1 MVNFVDELDYTKQVI
16 ENREKYGL
24 YGSNIRILLEK
35 VNEIDYTKQVIENA
49 PKYDLSSFDI
59 KVLLE
64 DINENEFTK
73 EIMKNREQLGLSER
87 DALDLIENSNDIVFI
102 KNCLKNRE
110 KYELSGCSYTLI
122 NLIVKIGNTDELKE
136 IITNRKEYKLSAET
150 IAELIL
156 RNFDKEVFK
165 LIDKETSEVYRE
177 RYVSIQYIKE
187 HLGEFLEIEGTNI
200 KQDVLLQM
208 AEKNVEILKGNFD
221 ILDER
226 YINILGTEKVNQI
239 SCYPYIA
246 NRVLGLSDGEL
257 KLLRKTLDEYMD
269 MTKGEEWT
277 PLANKILENI
287 GSYRE
292 LVSNMEEN
300 EDIDIS
306 KLIPILIH
314 SNDFGIKTIEDVEN
328 FQEIKRKRCEELIK
342 GETVEEKQKG
352 VLLKIFGQ
360 GMRETKKL
368 ISKFGEDIDKIE
380 DEDLKAYIKS
390 LQEIL
395 KTKDSKVLEE
405 IFEQIEALETN
416 NPLLMER
423 MLKTEYWKL
432 YNDDLFKVE
441 DAKKLPEGENVYS
454 AGTDFKMIITSVGA
468 YISNQPDNYEEDWN
482 RASLGSQHFCAS
494 YIRNDM
500 LGHAPVPHVCYGFEE
515 MKEDSLML
523 SGAGDI
529 WSSGVAFESKAGRGE
544 KYLSPD
550 SQIGNTSRY
559 NEMDFRRVQG
569 GEKKQPDYIVVF
581 KKDGKIPNIDKA
593 KKASKDFGGL
603 PIVVIDEDECL
614 ASEKQKAE
622 KLFEEYKRT
631 ANPEVGKQL
640 EEKLRN
646 NRVTNSEFCRDTD
659 MDAVLESTRKQE
671 RDDEKETK
679 EPKVS
684 MEDLGE
690 IYEEVSSRE
699 RQEETGKI
707 KAVYEQIRHIK
718 RSEIDNG
725 ER

>member
-73 EIMKNREQLGLSER
+73 EIMENREQLGLSER

-122 NLIVKIGNTDELKE
+122 NLIAKIGNTDELKE

-150 IAELIL
+150 VAELLL
-156 RNFDKEVFK
+156 RNFDEEVFK

-200 KQDVLLQM
+200 KQDILLKM
-208 AEKNVEILKGNFD
+208 AEKNEVILKGNFD

-226 YINILGTEKVNQI
+226 YINILGAEKVNQI
-239 SCYPYIA
+239 SCYPYVA

-257 KLLRKTLDEYMD
+257 KLLGKTLDEYMD
-269 MTKGEEWT
+269 ITKGEEWT
-277 PLANKILENI
+277 PLANKILDNI

-292 LVSNMEEN
+292 LVSNIEEN
-300 EDIDIS
+300 EDIGIS

-314 SNDFGIKTIEDVEN
+314 SNDFDIKTIDDVEN
-328 FQEIKRKRCEELIK
+328 FQEIKRRRCKELIN

-368 ISKFGEDIDKIE
+368 ISKFGEDIDKIK

-390 LQEIL
+390 SQEIL
-395 KTKDSKVLEE
+395 KTKNPKALEE
-405 IFEQIEALETN
+405 IFKQVEELETN

-423 MLKTEYWKL
+423 MLKTEYGKL
-432 YNDDLFKVE
+432 YNNDLFKVE
-441 DAKKLPEGENVYS
+441 DAIKLPDRENVYS

-468 YISNQPDNYEEDWN
+468 YYSNIIADYKEDWN
-482 RASLGSQHFCAS
+482 RPAIGSQHFCAS

-500 LGHAPVPHVCYGFEE
+500 LGHAPIRSICYGFEE

-523 SGAGDI
+523 SGSRDI
-529 WSSGVAFESKAGRGE
+529 GSSGVAFESTARGNE
-544 KYLSPD
+544 RYLAPD
-550 SQIGNTSRY
+550 SQIRETTRY
-559 NEMDFRRVQG
+559 NEMDFRRIQG

-581 KKDGKIPNIDKA
+581 RKNGKIPNMDKA
-593 KKASKDFGGL
+593 EKASEDFGGL

-614 ASEKQKAE
+614 ESERQKTE
-622 KLFEEYKRT
+622 ELFEEYKKTGDSDVR
-631 ANPEVGKQL
+631 KQL

-646 NRVTNSEFCRDTD
+646 NRVTDINFCRDTD
-659 MDAVLESTRKQE
+659 MDRVLASSK
-671 RDDEKETK
+671 EKGRTE
-679 EPKVS
+679 EAKVT
-684 MEDLGE
+684 MEDLDE
-690 IYEEVSSRE
+690 IYGEVTGKE
-699 RQEETGKI
+699 RQEERGRI
-707 KAVYEQIRHIK
+707 KAILTQIRDIK
-718 RSEIDNG
+718 RGEVSDG